1 MKKKILYLECAS
13 GISGDMTVASL
24 LDLGADRD
32 KLDRVLTSLQ
42 LEGFTYQVTRG
53 LSHGMEGCDFDV
65 ILAPEG
71 HHHPH
76 HVEASTHDHSHGDHE
91 HEHFHGDHEHEHS
104 HGDHEHEHTH
114 DHQHDHQHEHQHEHS
129 HDGAEH
135 AHAHVH
141 AHEPHQHEHRNLA
154 SVYEVIDR
162 GVMSDKARALAKK
175 IFLIVAEAEAK
186 AHGKPIDEVHFHEVG
201 AIDSIVDIVAAAVCV
216 DDLGIDECVVTGLS
230 EGTGLV
236 RCQHGDLPVPV
247 PAVSEIAARYGIPL
261 RIGNAKGEMVTP
273 TGIAIVAALRT
284 QTSLPEQFVIE
295 KIGKGLG
302 KRDFG
307 FPNLLRSMIIRV
319 EVDEGRVWVIES
331 NIDDATGE
339 QLGFAMEEIL
349 LAGAKDVHYVP
360 CFMKKSRPAYL
371 LRIIVSEDKLP
382 QVEDAVF
389 RNTTTIGLRK
399 FPVQRTCLKRESV
412 SVDLPC
418 GTVEVKK
425 CSWDGSVFY
434 YPEYESVKTVSKASG
449 VDFKT
454 VFDQAKAGAA
464 R

>member
-1 MKKKILYLECAS
+1 MKKKMLYLECAS

-24 LDLGADRD
+24 LDLGASRE

-42 LEGFTYQVTRG
+42 LEGFTYQVTQG
-53 LSHGMEGCDFDV
+53 LSYGMEGCNFDV
-65 ILAPEG
+65 VLAQEG
-71 HHHPH
+71 HHHAH
-76 HVEASTHDHSHGDHE
+76 HADASAADEHSHDDHIHAHHTQASAHEHHHGHE
-91 HEHFHGDHEHEHS
+91 HEQHHEHS
-104 HGDHEHEHTH
+104 HGK
-114 DHQHDHQHEHQHEHS
+114 
-129 HDGAEH
+129 AEH
-135 AHAHVH
+135 GHVH

-154 SVYEVIDR
+154 DVYEVIDR
-162 GVMSDKARALAKK
+162 GDMSDKARTLAKK

-201 AIDSIVDIVAAAVCV
+201 AIDSIVDIVAAAVCI

-247 PAVSEIAARYGIPL
+247 PAVAEIAVRYAIPL

-307 FPNLLRSMIIRV
+307 FPNLLRSMLISV
-319 EVDEGRVWVIES
+319 EIDTERVWVIES

-339 QLGFAMEEIL
+339 QLGFAMEAL
-349 LAGAKDVHYVP
+349 LSAGAKDVHYVP
-360 CFMKKSRPAYL
+360 CYMKKSRPAYI
-371 LRIIVSEDKLP
+371 LRIIVSEDKLV

-399 FPVQRTCLKRESV
+399 FPVQRICLKRESV
-412 SVDLPC
+412 SVDLPF
-418 GTVEVKK
+418 GKVEVKK

-434 YPEYESVKTVSKASG
+434 YPEYESVKAVSKVSG

-454 VFDQAKAGAA
+454 VFDQAKASAA
-464 R
+464 T